1 MLDEEED
8 LRKSHQ
14 GDTDTPYIK
23 KNFFKEIF
31 ESERGSMLKMHGAE
45 LSSDSENEEPSAT
58 EAAHAKNHKSDTVPH
73 QEHDQ

>member
-45 LSSDSENEEPSAT
+45 LSSDSENEENKDQDEDNAT
-58 EAAHAKNHKSDTVPH
+58 DEDTFFR
-73 QEHDQ
+73 Q

>member
-1 MLDEEED
+1 VLDEEED

-45 LSSDSENEEPSAT
+45 LSSDSENEENKDQDEDNAT
-58 EAAHAKNHKSDTVPH
+58 DEDTFFR
-73 QEHDQ
+73 

>member
-45 LSSDSENEEPSAT
+45 LSSDSENE
-58 EAAHAKNHKSDTVPH
+58 
-73 QEHDQ
+73 

>member
-1 MLDEEED
+1 VLDEEED

-23 KNFFKEIF
+23 QDFFKEIF

-45 LSSDSENEEPSAT
+45 LTSDSENEENKDQDEDNAT
-58 EAAHAKNHKSDTVPH
+58 DEDTFFR
-73 QEHDQ
+73 